1 MKRPHFGG
9 ISIFLRFGAFGG
21 SGALVFCR
29 GPPKGPKSQKNRI
42 WGPVEAV
49 SAKFSGDLI
58 VACGDSA
65 TDEPKKSG
73 F

>member
-1 MKRPHFGG
+1 MAKIPVCARAGG
-9 ISIFLRFGAFGG
+9 GAY
-21 SGALVFCR
+21 AQEPEDLAVF
-29 GPPKGPKSQKNRI
+29 GPKSQKKRI

-49 SAKFSGDLI
+49 SAKFSGDI
-58 VACGDSA
+58 KVAHGDSA